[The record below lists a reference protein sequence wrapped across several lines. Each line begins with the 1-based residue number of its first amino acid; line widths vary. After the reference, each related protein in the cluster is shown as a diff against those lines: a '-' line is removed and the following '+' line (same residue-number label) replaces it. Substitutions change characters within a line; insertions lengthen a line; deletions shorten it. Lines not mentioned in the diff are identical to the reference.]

1 MVQRF
6 IGCES
11 TVIVPPSIF
20 HPLGIAL
27 FPDGDKII
35 AGFEKS
41 NMLNLTHSLSNIL
54 VHRLGGLLKDQ
65 GMEA

>member
-27 FPDGDKII
+27 FPDGDIII
-35 AGFEKS
+35 AGFEKNS
-41 NMLNLTHSLSNIL
+41 
-54 VHRLGGLLKDQ
+54 
-65 GMEA
+65 